1 MPSCPCKDLIHEKG
15 IVVGRKKN
23 VDIAILEGI
32 NLYLQKYWMHYG
44 FNNHFLSF
52 FSTSIQVL
60 FYLLLQGQIYRIENC
75 MVIKPDVVVGGHP

>member
-23 VDIAILEGI
+23 VNTTIPEGT

-44 FNNHFLSF
+44 FNNQLLSN
-52 FSTSIQVL
+52 FSTS
-60 FYLLLQGQIYRIENC
+60 
-75 MVIKPDVVVGGHP
+75 M